1 MSALEVLVRLILIAG
16 SACINLDDHIN
27 VWVSG
32 SVGLVSILATAELA
46 VRPYSARVFDRL
58 LLMAGGLVA
67 TFIILGLLL
76 NLTPWGL
83 TLETW
88 NAAWGV
94 VSILVLIWRRGDRT
108 HIVIPKKFVNV
119 FSLSVVIAIIIII
132 GAGVLAID
140 GMKKWD
146 EKSVLSFSLVSSSS
160 TSIVTQINATSIS
173 GSYSIAAFSRTNKAS
188 HYTSRPFSVSAGSN
202 GQMIRERIPVMVK
215 GPWVI
220 DLDSTDG
227 GKVVR
232 ELIINVR

>member
-1 MSALEVLVRLILIAG
+1 VSLLEVLVRLILIAG
-16 SACINLDDHIN
+16 SVCINLDGHIN

-32 SVGLVSILATAELA
+32 SVGLVSMFATAELA
-46 VRPYSARVFDRL
+46 VRPYGAKVFERL
-58 LLMAGGLVA
+58 LLMAGGLVT

-76 NLTPWGL
+76 NLTPLGL

-94 VSILVLIWRRGDRT
+94 ISVLVLIWRRGNRT
-108 HIVIPKKFVNV
+108 HVVIPRKFVNV
-119 FSLSVVIAIIIII
+119 FSLSMVVAIIIII

-140 GMKKWD
+140 GVKKCD

-160 TSIVTQINATSIS
+160 TSVVTQINATSIS
-173 GSYSIAAFSRTNKAS
+173 GSYSIAAFSQTNAAS
-188 HYTSRPFSVSAGSN
+188 HYTSRPFSISAGSD
-202 GQMIRERIPVMVK
+202 GQMIRERIPVKAK

-220 DLDSTDG
+220 DLDSADG

-232 ELIINVR
+232 ELIIDVG